1 METKSLTEYESCMKS
16 ISELALPEGVIRDL
30 IGCSPKICYLH
41 MPHRFIGLNRYSV
54 VSNSREIASKLEG

>member
-1 METKSLTEYESCMKS
+1 MKS